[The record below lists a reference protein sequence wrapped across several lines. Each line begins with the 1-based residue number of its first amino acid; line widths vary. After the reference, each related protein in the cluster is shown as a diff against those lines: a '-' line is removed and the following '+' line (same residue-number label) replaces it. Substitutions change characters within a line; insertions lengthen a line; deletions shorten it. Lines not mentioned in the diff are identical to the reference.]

1 MVVPL
6 VEIYPTTPSGG
17 VAGSMPAAERLLLD
31 ILDTVR
37 QPLLVLDPD
46 FRVTQANR
54 AFFRTFRVQ
63 PADTIGTVLFAL
75 GDGQWD
81 IAPLREML
89 RDKLPLESQLD
100 DFDVDHVFPGIGRK
114 IMLLNA
120 RLVSHALG
128 MPRIILLAI
137 EDVTALRETDA
148 RLAEQRQ
155 ELQRSNL
162 ALDEYASVAS
172 HDLQEPLRKIISFGD
187 QLVASAGPTLDEAQR
202 QQLDRMMNAAGRM
215 RTLVNDLLMFSQV
228 TTRIARFVRTDL
240 GQIAQEVVADL
251 ETVIAESGGRVEVGE
266 LPVLE
271 ADALEMRQ
279 LFQNLI
285 GNALKYRKDGVP
297 PVVTLSATNLR
308 GPVCTITVK
317 DNGIGFKQ
325 EYAEKI
331 FKMFARLHNK
341 LQYGGSGIG
350 LAICRRIV
358 ERHGGTIAAHS
369 VAGEGT
375 AFRVDLPLRH
385 SKTNTSGFN
394 S

>member
-54 AFFRTFRVQ
+54 AFFRTFRVH
-63 PADTIGTVLFAL
+63 PDDTIGTVLFAL

-89 RDKLPLESQLD
+89 RDNLSLESQLD

-202 QQLDRMMNAAGRM
+202 QQLDRMMNAANRM
-215 RTLVNDLLMFSQV
+215 RTLVSDLLMFSQV

-251 ETVIAESGGRVEVGE
+251 ETAIAEAGGRVEIGE

-279 LFQNLI
+279 MLQNLI
-285 GNALKYRKDGVP
+285 GNAIKYRRVDVP
-297 PVVTLSATNLR
+297 PVVALSAMNLR
-308 GPVCTITVK
+308 GPVCTIVVQ

-358 ERHGGTIAAHS
+358 ERHRGNITASSILGQGT
-369 VAGEGT
+369 T
-375 AFRVDLPLRH
+375 FRVDLPLRH
-385 SKTNTSGFN
+385 SKTPTQGFN